1 MKRIILLCAAI
12 TLTVVVTAQL
22 PEKMSYQAVVRN
34 SNNQPVTNQLI
45 GMQISII
52 QGSVN
57 GAGIY
62 VETQSPTSN
71 SNGLISLV
79 IGEGTVQSGN
89 FSSINWANG
98 PYFIKTETDPSGG
111 TNYTISG
118 TSQLL
123 SVPYALHAK
132 TAETL
137 SGTINESDPVF
148 SAWDK
153 STGISVTESQISDFG
168 TYVEAETD
176 PVFGLSVASGIS
188 EADTANWNDKL
199 DSYTE
204 SDPVF
209 GTWDK
214 STGISVTES
223 QISDFGTYVEVE
235 TDPVFGLSVASG
247 ISEADTASWNDKLDS
262 FTESDP
268 EFGAW
273 DKSTGISVTESQISD
288 FGAYVETETDPVFGL
303 SVAGGI
309 TEADTASWNDK
320 LDSYAEI
327 DPSVTANFDFNNASE
342 GDLLRFNGNKWVK
355 FSPNYSEEN
364 HKHLN
369 ATSTD
374 SGFLS
379 IDDKNKLDELS
390 NINIIAGDGIVVSGT
405 YPNITITSKGATYR
419 WATFTTYDQQSWAC
433 GNTASLFGGVNPSN
447 WTDNNYLAA
456 NMPSDKEVLRTIFTQ
471 KGYASKNAMIM
482 NDDWMSYSSTNGK
495 VVMALFRIKNTTEN
509 AITWTPWFYCS
520 AYGAWGEKA
529 SLSLNGADTW
539 NTISSSNASVSLS
552 IPASRTSTVIFVSTS
567 GSPVNNVRN
576 CRLAFYNNSLLLP
589 VGLEFVDD
597 LDTATGGWE
606 Q

>member
-168 TYVEAETD
+168 TYVEA
-176 PVFGLSVASGIS
+176 
-188 EADTANWNDKL
+188 
-199 DSYTE
+199 
-204 SDPVF
+204 
-209 GTWDK
+209 
-214 STGISVTES
+214 
-223 QISDFGTYVEVE
+223 E